1 MKRWI
6 AVSMLSLA
14 ATFAHAAEYGKLVP
28 DQSRIEFTSKQMG
41 VPVDGVFHQYTAAIN
56 FDPQKPEAGSAR
68 IEIDLAS
75 IDAGSRDAN
84 DEVKGRGW
92 FNVKQFPTATFV
104 VEGPDSVRALGG
116 NRYEARGKMSIKGT
130 TRDVVVPFAFK
141 TEGANAVLDG
151 TIPVLRT
158 QYGVGEGAWSDTSV
172 VADEVPIRFRLVLS
186 PKN

>member
-1 MKRWI
+1 VKRWI
-6 AVSMLSLA
+6 ALLMLSLA
-14 ATFAHAAEYGKLVP
+14 ASLAHAVEYGGLVP
-28 DQSRIEFTSKQMG
+28 DQSRIEFTSRQMG
-41 VPVDGVFHQYTAAIN
+41 VPVEGAFHKYTATVS

-68 IEIDLAS
+68 IEINVAS

-104 VEGPDSVRALGG
+104 AEGPGNVRALGG

-130 TRDVVVPFAFK
+130 TREVIVPFAFK
-141 TEGANAVLDG
+141 TEGANAVLEG
-151 TIPVLRT
+151 SIPILRT
-158 QYGVGEGAWSDTSV
+158 QYGIGEGAWSDTSV